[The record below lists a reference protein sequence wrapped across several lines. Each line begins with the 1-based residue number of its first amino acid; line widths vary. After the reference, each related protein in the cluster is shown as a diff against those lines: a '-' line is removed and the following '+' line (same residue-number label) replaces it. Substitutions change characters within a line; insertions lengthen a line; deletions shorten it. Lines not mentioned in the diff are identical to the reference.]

1 MSGQG
6 GVPLAAFGVRA
17 AATCG
22 LKFRDPKAKDLKV
35 GGGFSIGLGIFS
47 IEVGETT
54 TWPEVYGGVGLVLV
68 LKQKC
73 HIHQAYPHHYFNR
86 GEYV

>member
-22 LKFRDPKAKDLKV
+22 LKFRDLKAKDLKV

-54 TWPEVYGGVGLVLV
+54 TWPEVYGGVGPEAKMPYSPSISAPL
-68 LKQKC
+68 
-73 HIHQAYPHHYFNR
+73 F
-86 GEYV
+86 

>member
-54 TWPEVYGGVGLVLV
+54 TWPEVYVGVGPGIGSEAKMPYSPSISTPLF
-68 LKQKC
+68 Q
-73 HIHQAYPHHYFNR
+73 
-86 GEYV
+86 